1 MSHSYSLSNRQARAC
16 RVVGALFLFA
26 PAFMIALTIAAAVPG
41 GAEVLCEKDDCGY
54 YDAVKE
60 ALPDESR
67 TKLDTS
73 KAVEARFERHLDDP
87 WVTAGLDALSVG
99 EFVPGWALAIFV
111 GIALRRLGARSRDGL
126 VAALPWLRR
135 AGWAALAMAVAMPLI
150 ASLRAMLLLP
160 GIDGYRSWY
169 FVVDGNVLG
178 QNLMLAFAA
187 IAVSW
192 ALSAG
197 SRAQAD
203 IAEII

>member
-1 MSHSYSLSNRQARAC
+1 MSDSYSLSNRQARAC
-16 RVVGALFLFA
+16 RVVGALFLLA
-26 PAFMIALTIAAAVPG
+26 PALVMALTVAAAVPG
-41 GAEVLCEKDDCGY
+41 GAEVICDKDDCGY
-54 YDAVKE
+54 YDAAKE
-60 ALPDESR
+60 ALSDESR
-67 TKLDTS
+67 TKLETS

-87 WVTAGLDALSVG
+87 WVTAGLDVLSVG
-99 EFVPGWALAIFV
+99 EFVPGWALAILV

-169 FVVDGNVLG
+169 FVVDAGVLG

-187 IAVSW
+187 IAVGW